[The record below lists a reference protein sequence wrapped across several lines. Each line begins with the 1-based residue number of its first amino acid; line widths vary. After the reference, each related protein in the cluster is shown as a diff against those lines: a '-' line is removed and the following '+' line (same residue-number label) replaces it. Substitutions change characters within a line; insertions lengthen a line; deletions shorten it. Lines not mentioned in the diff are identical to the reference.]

1 MDQFIPN
8 LRDKT
13 VQTAVKNLLTY
24 SLTIIVVP
32 LGSMFFLKKFVFEA
46 LLGYDN
52 QESILYSAILAVV
65 LVHILL
71 FLFVY
76 TAYQSDGRPG
86 KEE

>member
-13 VQTAVKNLLTY
+13 VQTAVKNLITY

-32 LGSMFFLKKFVFEA
+32 LGSMFFLKKFFFEA

-52 QESILYSAILAVV
+52 QKSILYSAILAII

-76 TAYQSDGRPG
+76 TAYQSDAKPQ